1 MFWHFYKYRTKVLLR
16 NKSMLFWTLAFPILL
31 GLMFMAAFWEID
43 QAGNLETITTGIVK
57 TGDQSALSE
66 NFSTVLEQVK
76 INEKPLFELEELQ
89 EAEAAE
95 KLTAGDLA
103 GYYLIDDETIS
114 LHVGQAG
121 MSQSLMKNVM
131 DQFLQRTAII
141 ASKAAELES
150 LDLAPI
156 LSAFEQE
163 ATFQE
168 VNADRDM
175 SFKSFYFFTLIGMAI
190 LYGTMWG
197 VRNVQDQQANQS
209 ANGIRLSLIPRK
221 RTLVSSA
228 NLAASFTIVL
238 VEIYLILAVFRFVYQ
253 VDFGQRWQWL
263 LLVAALGSLCAILL
277 GTLIGNLTPKM
288 NLVQKDG
295 ILVSV
300 TMAMSFFAGM
310 MASEQIKYWLDLHV
324 PLLGQVNL
332 VNLISESLYQLYY
345 YTDLTSFYTNLLW
358 LTGFIVLFAIGNA
371 WIERGVRYDAL

>member
-209 ANGIRLSLIPRK
+209 ANGIRLSL
-221 RTLVSSA
+221 
-228 NLAASFTIVL
+228 
-238 VEIYLILAVFRFVYQ
+238 
-253 VDFGQRWQWL
+253 
-263 LLVAALGSLCAILL
+263 CAILL

-310 MASEQIKYWLDLHV
+310 MGSEQIKYWLDLHV